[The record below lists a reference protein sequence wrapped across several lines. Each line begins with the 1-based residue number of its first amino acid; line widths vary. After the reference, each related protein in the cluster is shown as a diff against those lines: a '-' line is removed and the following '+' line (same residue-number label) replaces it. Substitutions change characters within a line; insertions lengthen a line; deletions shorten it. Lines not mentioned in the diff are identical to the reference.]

1 MPTTERRNIEYIADQ
16 IDNGGLPIPDL
27 SLLLKA
33 LEDYAPTRA
42 ETLRREELIE
52 GLAAARN
59 YKRK

>member
-1 MPTTERRNIEYIADQ
+1 MPTTERRNIEYIADK

-33 LEDYAPTRA
+33 LEDYAPTGA
-42 ETLRREELIE
+42 ETVRREELIA
-52 GLAAARN
+52 GLTAARN